1 MMNPLDREER
11 ESPTSTSEEVDEAT
25 RQEAERAVRWILLVA
40 AVFILLPLILGVL
53 FLR

>member
-1 MMNPLDREER
+1 MKNPSCQKDG
-11 ESPTSTSEEVDEAT
+11 ESPPPPEEVDEAT
-25 RQEAERAVRWILLVA
+25 REQAERAIRWILLVA